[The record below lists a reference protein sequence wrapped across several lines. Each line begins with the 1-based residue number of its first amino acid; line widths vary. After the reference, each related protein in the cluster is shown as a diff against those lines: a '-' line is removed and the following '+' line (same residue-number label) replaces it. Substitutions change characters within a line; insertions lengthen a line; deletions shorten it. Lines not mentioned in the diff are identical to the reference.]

1 MTNRK
6 NVYFPDHILE
16 KLKGD
21 DSLSGRVTEIIDR
34 YFEMVRRTRIE
45 KQFSEAELNLMRDAC
60 ISWLPEPAATVFG
73 GVALEVE
80 DSLPDGLDKKWNV
93 AAKTLLAK
101 LAALTPGEEVAL
113 VEAVVDG
120 RRP

>member
-16 KLKGD
+16 KLRCD

-45 KQFSEAELNLMRDAC
+45 KRFSKAEMNLMRDAC
-60 ISWLPEPAATVFG
+60 LSWLPEPAATVFG

-80 DSLPDGLDKKWNV
+80 DSLPDGLDKKWGV
-93 AAKTLLAK
+93 DAHALIAK
-101 LAALTPGEEVAL
+101 LNGLGPGEEVAL
-113 VEAVVDG
+113 VEAVFDG
-120 RRP
+120 R